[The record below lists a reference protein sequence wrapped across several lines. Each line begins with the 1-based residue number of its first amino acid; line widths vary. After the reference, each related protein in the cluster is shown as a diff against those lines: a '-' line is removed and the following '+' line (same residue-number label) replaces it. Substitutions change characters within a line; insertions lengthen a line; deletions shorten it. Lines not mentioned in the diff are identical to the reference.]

1 MGPGMI
7 GEWGMGWFG
16 GLFALIF
23 WILVILGLVRCYKR
37 KNIRS

>member
-1 MGPGMI
+1 MGPGMM

-23 WILVILGLVRCYKR
+23 WILVIVGLVFL
-37 KNIRS
+37 IRWLIH